1 MAIAMHLAVAY
12 SLVLLGSYLIG
23 SIPFSWIVTK
33 LKIGEDLRKIGSG
46 NVGGRNVYRATKSR
60 NLAILAGI
68 LDLTRSITAIATSY
82 FIFRY
87 FFAQGNPIQFWPYTD
102 VIPSSFALTIAGL
115 GAAFGHNWPVY
126 LLSHGGRGITVVLGS
141 LLVANPILI
150 AFWVILWPIIIT
162 IVGYSS
168 ITYVLVTALVGVIA
182 LFLPPGMMMPWAKGN
197 LAVACLMFGIALIM
211 LSRQKDNFRKI
222 RSGEAKKMRII
233 KALKG
238 KKKLSDEILK

>member
-1 MAIAMHLAVAY
+1 MHLALAY
-12 SLVLLGSYLIG
+12 SLVFFGSYLIG

-68 LDLTRSITAIATSY
+68 LDLTRSVTAITTSY
-82 FIFRY
+82 FIFKH
-87 FFAQGNPIQFWPYTD
+87 FFEQGDKIQFWPYTD

-150 AFWVILWPIIIT
+150 AFWVVLWPIIIT

-168 ITYVLVTALVGVIA
+168 IAYVVVTALVGVIA

-197 LAVACLMFGIALIM
+197 LAVACLMLGIALIM

-238 KKKLSDEILK
+238 KRKLSDEILK

>member
-1 MAIAMHLAVAY
+1 MHLALAY
-12 SLVLLGSYLIG
+12 SLVFFGSYLIG

-33 LKIGEDLRKIGSG
+33 LKTGEDLRKIGSG

-68 LDLTRSITAIATSY
+68 LDLTRSVTAITTSY
-82 FIFRY
+82 FIFNH
-87 FFAQGNPIQFWPYTD
+87 FFEQGDPIQFWKYTD

-150 AFWVILWPIIIT
+150 PFWVVLWPIIIT

-182 LFLPPGMMMPWAKGN
+182 LFLPPCMMMPWAKGN
-197 LAVACLMFGIALIM
+197 LSVAFLMFGIALIM
-211 LSRQKDNFRKI
+211 LSRQRDNFRKI
-222 RSGEAKKMRII
+222 RSGEAKRMRII

-238 KKKLSDEILK
+238 KRKLSDEILK